1 MRNGM
6 VILHKTGDMW
16 AIKSIVAL
24 RTEFWYND
32 RRFIYK
38 NLMLYKT
45 MRVWKHMEVVRL
57 STSYYIFNR
66 KKREEIQEFNRFW
79 EETFIPGLKQQ
90 IEAYCG
96 ERNGTYVNPDF
107 GNEIINEKISGISDA
122 PGKSESYE
130 MVIGVSHWNG
140 KRNLF
145 QWEGSYVEEHIIRDE
160 ASLVEFFNSKMNQQ
174 QYSIADEFDKEYTL
188 DAFLNAIKYGG
199 DESAS

>member
-1 MRNGM
+1 
-6 VILHKTGDMW
+6 
-16 AIKSIVAL
+16 
-24 RTEFWYND
+24 
-32 RRFIYK
+32 
-38 NLMLYKT
+38 

-57 STSYYIFNR
+57 SISYYIFNR

-96 ERNGTYVNPDF
+96 ERHGTYVNPDF

-174 QYSIADEFDKEYTL
+174 QYSIVDEFDKEYTL

>member
-1 MRNGM
+1 M
-6 VILHKTGDMW
+6 VILHKTGEMW

-24 RTEFWYND
+24 RTEFWYNY

-38 NLMLYKT
+38 NLMFYKT

>member
-1 MRNGM
+1 
-6 VILHKTGDMW
+6 
-16 AIKSIVAL
+16 
-24 RTEFWYND
+24 
-32 RRFIYK
+32 
-38 NLMLYKT
+38 MLYKT

>member
-1 MRNGM
+1 
-6 VILHKTGDMW
+6 
-16 AIKSIVAL
+16 
-24 RTEFWYND
+24 
-32 RRFIYK
+32 
-38 NLMLYKT
+38 MLYKT

-140 KRNLF
+140 N
-145 QWEGSYVEEHIIRDE
+145 
-160 ASLVEFFNSKMNQQ
+160 
-174 QYSIADEFDKEYTL
+174 
-188 DAFLNAIKYGG
+188 
-199 DESAS
+199 